1 MKMSYM
7 DTIALLITGGAGAIT
22 LVMWLIYRH
31 RHSEERK
38 RRDHPT
44 PAAE

>member
-1 MKMSYM
+1 MSYM

-22 LVMWLIYRH
+22 LVMWLIHRR
-31 RHSEERK
+31 RHSGERK
-38 RRDHPT
+38 QNGHPT